1 MQIRTMPADHQ
12 IGPLALNRRHLL
24 STTCEDASENKTHK
38 KKGTIMYIVFDSCNK
53 PLRRFS
59 SWKDAFNYKQYA
71 SVMIGPSVIFNNCKQ
86 QL

>member
-24 STTCEDASENKTHK
+24 STTCENESKKKNHK

-59 SWKDAFNYKQYA
+59 SWKDASNYKQYA
-71 SVMIGPSVIFNNCKQ
+71 SVLIAPPVIFNTCKQ

>member
-1 MQIRTMPADHQ
+1 
-12 IGPLALNRRHLL
+12 
-24 STTCEDASENKTHK
+24 
-38 KKGTIMYIVFDSCNK
+38 MYIVFDSCNK

-59 SWKDAFNYKQYA
+59 SWNDAFNYKQYA